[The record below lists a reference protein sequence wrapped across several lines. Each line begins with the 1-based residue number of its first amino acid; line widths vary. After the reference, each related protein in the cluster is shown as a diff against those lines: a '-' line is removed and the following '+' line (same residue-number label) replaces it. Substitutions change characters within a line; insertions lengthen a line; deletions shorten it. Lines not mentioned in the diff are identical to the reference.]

1 MLLKRREQEALENG
15 NYPPDDLHCNRQGPH
30 FAEAEKASGQ
40 LNNFLIPLFA
50 GSFSN
55 LVNIVSAEMMYY
67 KIRFSTS
74 QTERW

>member
-40 LNNFLIPLFA
+40 LKNFLILLFT
-50 GSFSN
+50 GGVSN

-67 KIRFSTS
+67 KVRFSAS